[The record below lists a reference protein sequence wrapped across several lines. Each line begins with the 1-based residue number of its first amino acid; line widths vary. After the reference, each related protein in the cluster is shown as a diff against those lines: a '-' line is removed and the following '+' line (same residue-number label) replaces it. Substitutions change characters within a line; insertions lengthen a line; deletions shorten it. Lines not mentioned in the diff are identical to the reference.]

1 MPSLEWP
8 PHTCTTIANMNII
21 EIRAATVE
29 DLPALADMFDL
40 YRQFYGQPSD
50 RNLALRFLSD
60 RFARNESLILVADA
74 SQEGLIGFC
83 QLYPTFCS
91 VEAAPIYS
99 LYDLFVL
106 PSARKLGAG
115 RMLLIAAERQAR
127 KDGMV
132 RLDLTTAKTNEAAQS
147 LYESENWF
155 RDEMFFAY
163 SKQVGGPV
171 R

>member
-1 MPSLEWP
+1 MKVVQ
-8 PHTCTTIANMNII
+8 
-21 EIRAATVE
+21 IREATVE

-50 RNLALRFLSD
+50 RSLALEFLSD
-60 RFARNESLILVADA
+60 RFARKESLILAADA
-74 SQEGLIGFC
+74 SQNGLIGFC

-91 VEAAPIYS
+91 VEAAPIYN

-115 RMLLIAAERQAR
+115 RLLLVAAEIQAR

-132 RLDLTTAKTNEAAQS
+132 RLDLTTAKSNAAAQS
-147 LYESENWF
+147 LYESEAWI

-163 SKQVGGPV
+163 SKQVGDPV
-171 R
+171 L